1 MSPTSRIVLQGVL
14 TGMAVHLLLGTLA
27 GVECAPR
34 PQVAACL
41 RLRLAWRPCVRGAV
55 RKINDKI
62 TRSVRQR
69 TGATATT

>member
-34 PQVAACL
+34 PQVAAYDCV
-41 RLRLAWRPCVRGAV
+41 WRGVRGV
-55 RKINDKI
+55 RKMPRPTFKLL
-62 TRSVRQR
+62 
-69 TGATATT
+69 